1 METRANDAL
10 PTLVEHGV
18 LLKGATAMTTSPS
31 STISW
36 KCRGCSQDIR
46 VPERLAGKQLI
57 CPKCSARQLVPAAG
71 PSRTGQQSRTPAGT
85 RAPSPAAA
93 VQARQQATRRAV
105 PLGAVAAI
113 GICGLV
119 MASVVGVALSR
130 AMWRGRDATGRSPH
144 AEATTEKI
152 SRGDKTADTV
162 GPPAGS
168 SEKPV
173 VATETT
179 RGASESDGSV
189 IELPPI
195 RTLEELRSGLSSFAR
210 ELASIPADS
219 PASENMR
226 AMLRLREYRFLC
238 GVPEEDIALDDGFNA
253 DAAAAAEACR
263 RLGRLTHE
271 PENPGM
277 SADAYE
283 RARRGAGSG
292 NLASGMNNLSK
303 AVDCWMDDSDSANI
317 AVLGHRRWCLNPP
330 LQRVGFGRTDRW
342 CAMWAHDHSG
352 TAECRQRAICFP
364 PPGHV
369 PIEMF
374 RPHYAWSVTLNP
386 RFFQKP
392 KPGDISVT
400 VHPRQADGRVGE
412 SLPLSYCDVDTK
424 GCGIDN
430 CIIFMPSELST
441 AVGKQY
447 LVTIANA
454 TTHDNEPRSIRFVVD
469 FVDF

>member
-1 METRANDAL
+1 
-10 PTLVEHGV
+10 
-18 LLKGATAMTTSPS
+18 MTSSPS
-31 STISW
+31 SAITW
-36 KCRGCSQDIR
+36 KCRGCSQEIR
-46 VPERLAGKQLI
+46 VPEHFAGKQLI

-71 PSRTGQQSRTPAGT
+71 PFRASQQPRTPAGT
-85 RAPSPAAA
+85 RATSPAGG
-93 VQARQQATRRAV
+93 VQVRPESTRRAV
-105 PLGAVAAI
+105 PLGVAAAI

-119 MASVVGVALSR
+119 MASVVGMAVST
-130 AMWRGRDATGRSPH
+130 AMWRGSDAIVRPPQ
-144 AEATTEKI
+144 AEGTTEKK
-152 SRGDKTADTV
+152 SCRDTEADT
-162 GPPAGS
+162 GNPPEES
-168 SEKPV
+168 SEKPSAAAE
-173 VATETT
+173 ATAGVPE
-179 RGASESDGSV
+179 ADGSV

-195 RTLEELRSGLSSFAR
+195 RPLEELRSGLRSFTRDVA
-210 ELASIPADS
+210 AIAGHS

-238 GVPEEDIALDDGFNA
+238 GVPEADIFLDDGFNA
-253 DAAAAAEACR
+253 DAVAAAEICR
-263 RLGRLTHE
+263 RLGKLTHE

-277 SADAYE
+277 SADEYE

-292 NLASGMNNLSK
+292 NLASGVNILSK

-330 LQRVGFGRTDRW
+330 LRRVGFGRADRW
-342 CAMWAHDHSG
+342 CAMWAHDNSG
-352 TAECRQRAICFP
+352 TAEWRRRAICFP

-369 PIEMF
+369 PIDLF

-400 VHPRQADGRVGE
+400 IQPRQSDGGIGE
-412 SLPLSYCDVDTK
+412 PLPLEYCEVDTK

-430 CIIFMPSELST
+430 CTIFRPRELST

-454 TTHDNEPRSIRFVVD
+454 ATHDNERRRIRFEVE
-469 FVDF
+469 FVDR